1 MLPDGERGGE
11 MILLMPTNKGTAIVE
26 LDVIIRVLPLNEQL
40 ESPPDEHDAPV
51 VVNYPGKVIF
61 IWLNDDPDIEPIS
74 KFKLVVLNNYVDEN
88 E

>member
-1 MLPDGERGGE
+1 MFESIRYPVLLNVCRYMLPDGERGGE

-61 IWLNDDPDIEPIS
+61 I
-74 KFKLVVLNNYVDEN
+74 
-88 E
+88 

>member
-1 MLPDGERGGE
+1 

-51 VVNYPGKVIF
+51 VVNYPGNVIF
-61 IWLNDDPDIEPIS
+61 I
-74 KFKLVVLNNYVDEN
+74 
-88 E
+88 

>member
-1 MLPDGERGGE
+1 

-61 IWLNDDPDIEPIS
+61 I
-74 KFKLVVLNNYVDEN
+74 
-88 E
+88 